1 MEYLYKIDGV
11 EVWEVVIRSLFSLI
25 TLFLVTKMLGKKQ
38 VSQLSLFDYVIGI
51 SIGNFAA
58 EISINTD
65 TPYINGIVAVLIFG
79 LVALLI
85 SIVTMKSIMLRR
97 FFMGTP
103 TMLIQNGKLVYKNL
117 KKVKF
122 DINDLLE
129 ECRNNGYFDISK
141 IEYAL
146 MEANGKVSILPKAE
160 NTPVTPKDMK
170 LKVDKASICANVI
183 IDGKY
188 MLNNLEGM
196 QKDKEWLDKELKVKG
211 AKLEN
216 ILLATLDMNE
226 KLVIYE
232 KNNNEKIINVLE

>member
-1 MEYLYKIDGV
+1 MEYLYKLDWV
-11 EVWEVVIRSLFSLI
+11 EVGEVTIRSLFSLV

-65 TPYINGIVAVLIFG
+65 TPYVNGFVAVIIFG
-79 LVALLI
+79 LVALAI
-85 SIVTMKSIMLRR
+85 SILTMKSINLRR
-97 FFMGTP
+97 FFMGVP
-103 TMLIQNGKLVYKNL
+103 TLLVQNGKLVYKNL
-117 KKVKF
+117 KKSKF

-129 ECRNNGYFDISK
+129 ECRNNGYFDLSE
-141 IEYAL
+141 IEYAI

-160 NTPVTPKDMK
+160 NKPVTPKDMK
-170 LKVDKASICANVI
+170 LKVDKSSLCANII

-188 MLNNLEGM
+188 MPKNLSNM
-196 QKDKEWLDKELKVKG
+196 HKTKEWLDQELKVKG
-211 AKLEN
+211 VKLNN
-216 ILLATLDMNE
+216 ILLATLDTNE

-232 KNNNEKIINVLE
+232 KDAIDKTQDVLE